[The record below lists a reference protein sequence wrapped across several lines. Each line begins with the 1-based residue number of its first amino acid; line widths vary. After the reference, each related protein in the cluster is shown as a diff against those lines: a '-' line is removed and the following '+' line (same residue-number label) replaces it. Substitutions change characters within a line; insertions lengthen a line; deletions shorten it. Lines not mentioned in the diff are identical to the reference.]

1 MIFLNDAVF
10 GGSSA
15 QILKVW
21 FGSTAH
27 STRKPSSSDALS
39 FQRRITLVGEERLA
53 ANFIRA
59 GSVIVVKERIDVLAF
74 SGALGCAAASIGPSS
89 SRFGVPGGTCPV
101 VTVRISD
108 GFPK

>member
-53 ANFIRA
+53 ANFEGA
-59 GSVIVVKERIDVLAF
+59 ASVIVANDRIDFPVF
-74 SGALGCAAASIGPSS
+74 SGALVCAASSIGPSS

-101 VTVRISD
+101 V
-108 GFPK
+108 